1 MQHSLGVDTAIMRLD
16 LFPFAT
22 QPQSRTLPIVKSK
35 RKVLLALTINK
46 HYFIR
51 GIVRYAR
58 EHDWYLVTDMMYT
71 GRVPL
76 GWRGD
81 GILTILG
88 YRKELANVI
97 KSAGVPT
104 VAITLVNDKIPLP
117 RVEGDNV
124 KIGQWAA
131 EHFLERGYRHFAWAP
146 FLNDVMDSE
155 RHEGFAR
162 RLEKRGFACH
172 RLRVFQEAHF
182 VFENVDGGVA
192 VPSIDVPLGLTPCHL
207 EPFLQILVAKRRA
220 QYHRYLGRPK
230 QILFLPRPNSSGS
243 LPCLCVDSRNV
254 LEVCGAGWDRG
265 SARHGRVFL
274 QQPQIGPVL
283 VERNARRCLVIDAGN
298 EPAGPHHGQ

>member
-1 MQHSLGVDTAIMRLD
+1 MQKSLGVDTAIMRLD

-22 QPQSRTLPIVKSK
+22 QPESRTSPIMQSK

-46 HYFIR
+46 QYFIR

-88 YRKELANVI
+88 YRKELADFI
-97 KSAGVPT
+97 QSAGVPT
-104 VAITLVNDKIPLP
+104 VAITLVKDEIPLP

-124 KIGQWAA
+124 KIGQLAA

-172 RLRVFQEAHF
+172 ILPRAHSLTGNVWQVDWAERRGRLIRELKELPRHAADNALSRMTASGCIRRVGRGLYDTNQNPI
-182 VFENVDGGVA
+182 VGTV
-192 VPSIDVPLGLTPCHL
+192 VPCI
-207 EPFLQILVAKRRA
+207 EQVAKALYLMPIRR
-220 QYHRYLGRPK
+220 P
-230 QILFLPRPNSSGS
+230 SSQVYGQKNGI
-243 LPCLCVDSRNV
+243 C
-254 LEVCGAGWDRG
+254 
-265 SARHGRVFL
+265 
-274 QQPQIGPVL
+274 IG
-283 VERNARRCLVIDAGN
+283 G
-298 EPAGPHHGQ
+298 

>member
-1 MQHSLGVDTAIMRLD
+1 M
-16 LFPFAT
+16 
-22 QPQSRTLPIVKSK
+22 KSK

-51 GIVRYAR
+51 GVVRYAR

-88 YRKELANVI
+88 YRKELADFI

-124 KIGQWAA
+124 KIGQLAA

-172 RLRVFQEAHF
+172 ILPQAHSLTGSVWQENWAERRGRLIRELK
-182 VFENVDGGVA
+182 E
-192 VPSIDVPLGLTPCHL
+192 
-207 EPFLQILVAKRRA
+207 
-220 QYHRYLGRPK
+220 
-230 QILFLPRPNSSGS
+230 LPRPAAIF
-243 LPCLCVDSRNV
+243 R
-254 LEVCGAGWDRG
+254 
-265 SARHGRVFL
+265 L
-274 QQPQIGPVL
+274 Q
-283 VERNARRCLVIDAGN
+283 
-298 EPAGPHHGQ
+298 